1 MTERLNGSG
10 DAPIRS
16 ASANGSARDGHLS
29 AESLAAY
36 VDEELES
43 GSLRQ
48 VERHVAGCTACQ
60 DSVRV
65 QRNVRD
71 RLRQEPAPAVPF
83 ALRDRVF
90 AAMRDTP
97 VSERADVTERAGVTE
112 RAERRRPM
120 GRLAGL
126 ALRPAWAVAAM
137 LAVAALGYSWVRLEF
152 TRDALPGGREQALA
166 GASADS
172 AAIVQLIV
180 GHAAAWNARDAR
192 AAAALL
198 TEDAVWVTST
208 GVELRGRDAIELA
221 HVQWFDQDA
230 ATGGTTH
237 THPPGSISVRVLQP
251 DVAVADLEGQ
261 FALPAADEQPPT
273 VVERARIF
281 IVATRDGDGW
291 RIAQLRNMRRQG
303 AGPTPR

>member
-36 VDEELES
+36 VDDEVES

-48 VERHVAGCTACQ
+48 VELHVAACAACQ
-60 DSVRV
+60 DSVRL

-71 RLRQEPAPAVPF
+71 RLRQEPVPAVPF

-90 AAMRDTP
+90 AAVRETP
-97 VSERADVTERAGVTE
+97 VPERTGVTE
-112 RAERRRPM
+112 RAQRRRPM
-120 GRLAGL
+120 GLLAGL
-126 ALRPAWAVAAM
+126 PLRPAWAVAAM
-137 LAVAALGYSWVRLEF
+137 LVMALGYSWVRSGF
-152 TRDALPGGREQALA
+152 IRDAVPGDREQALA
-166 GASADS
+166 VASGDS
-172 AAIVQLIV
+172 AAIVQLIL
-180 GHAAAWNARDAR
+180 GHAAAWNQRDAS

-221 HVQWFDQDA
+221 HVEWFAQDA
-230 ATGGTTH
+230 VAGGTTH
-237 THPPGSISVRVLQP
+237 THPPGSISVRFLRP

-261 FALPAADEQPPT
+261 FVLSAAAEAQPT

-281 IVATRDGDGW
+281 IVATRDGEAW